1 MDESVV
7 FNPQKNSEITKEQA
21 VSSQPGSLQQ
31 QSLEVPPMLAEEE
44 SSSFMGNFSAFPLGA
59 FIKGAIGIIFIILLI
74 FLVLKV
80 IIPSFSPQKSGT
92 VKLTYWGLWEDK
104 SVMQPI
110 IADFEKENPNIKIEY
125 IKEDPKQYKER
136 LITRTKN
143 GSGPDIFR
151 FHNTWVSELSGI
163 LLPLPS
169 DTIQKSDFQKW
180 FYEFEQKDLIKK
192 GAIYGI
198 PLGIDTLSLFINT
211 DIFQAASAVVPT
223 TWDDFMNTARKLTVK
238 AEDGK
243 IKTAGAAMGTFD
255 NITHAPDIISL
266 LFVQNGVDIYNLSS
280 TSQNASDTLDF
291 YTSFTKGDGNVWD
304 ETLDPSLLSFAKGS
318 LAMYLGYSWD
328 IFTLKA
334 MNSSLSFQIVTI
346 PHLPNRPFTIASYWV
361 EGVSIKSTH
370 QKEALLFLK
379 FLAKAET
386 EQKLFTQ
393 AAKTR
398 LFGEPYARVDLA
410 ESLKGNNLLY
420 PFVAQAKQANSS
432 FFASDTHDD
441 GINSK
446 MNSYLGNA
454 VRSVLNNTSS
464 QTAIETLS
472 QGVDQVLGQYGQ

>member
-21 VSSQPGSLQQ
+21 ASSQPGSLQQ

-44 SSSFMGNFSAFPLGA
+44 SSSFMSNFSAFPLGA

-441 GINSK
+441 GINSQ